1 MNECT
6 LPKHS
11 PIIEEWQY
19 LSFQSIWRGSGMF
32 MILDILAMV
41 RSYYASLWHS
51 KERTLNN
58 STASW
63 TNFCWYSKSNSFMV
77 SLHFGWDFFLMLIF
91 VQLHKHQEST
101 QKPKKTCVS
110 HLWKKHL
117 PQTTPF
123 HPATSGVAPA
133 PTKTTCM
140 RVQETPE
147 RSIRVASPWR
157 WWPIF
162 IPIHWGAPV
171 ENFLLLLHTELSW
184 DYIAH
189 LF

>member
-77 SLHFGWDFFLMLIF
+77 SLHFGWDFFLMPIF
-91 VQLHKHQEST
+91 VQLHKHQECTPKS
-101 QKPKKTCVS
+101 KKIHVFLFLSPLKKTSPSNYTVS
-110 HLWKKHL
+110 SCDFRSCTRTDLW
-117 PQTTPF
+117 QN
-123 HPATSGVAPA
+123 
-133 PTKTTCM
+133 CM

-157 WWPIF
+157 WWPIKLF
-162 IPIHWGAPV
+162 PSTEEPQLK
-171 ENFLLLLHTELSW
+171 NFCCCYILSSVG
-184 DYIAH
+184 II
-189 LF
+189 